1 MIRKCLPYLAAAA
14 LLIWN
19 CPTHAGSIPIVNA
32 GFEDPITSGFTSSG
46 ATGWTL
52 SGTGGG
58 VWNINA
64 DPLGFWTV
72 PAPEGNQI
80 GWLSPAPAPGGPAT
94 YSQVLSSVLQAD
106 TTYTLT
112 GEVGHPIGFGATNGT
127 VYTVSLLA
135 GTNVLASISGT
146 GPEGSFAPFTV
157 TFDSHGSSFVGQSL
171 EIELSSS
178 KAQTGFDAISLT
190 AQSSVPEPS
199 AIVLAGTGLAA
210 LVAFGLIR
218 LKRTSLTPNR
228 RFGNVSTGLC
238 LRSGR
243 HWSGS
248 SRLPLRWVK

>member
-1 MIRKCLPYLAAAA
+1 MIRKCFLFVTASVILT
-14 LLIWN
+14 WH
-19 CPTHAGSIPIVNA
+19 CPVRAGSIPIVNA
-32 GFEDPITSGFTSSG
+32 SFEDPVTSGFTSSG

-178 KAQTGFDAISLT
+178 KAQTGFDAIALT
-190 AQSSVPEPS
+190 ASAVPEPS
-199 AIVLAGTGLAA
+199 GIFLLACGL
-210 LVAFGLIR
+210 LGLLSWSR
-218 LKRTSLTPNR
+218 KYTHRSLMR
-228 RFGNVSTGLC
+228 V
-238 LRSGR
+238 
-243 HWSGS
+243 
-248 SRLPLRWVK
+248 